1 MPRIDS
7 TKNSLFE
14 NNIMNENIERLITGK
29 MNERNYV
36 IDTKSP
42 ELLVQFHVMVENKE
56 DIVNT
61 PVYSY
66 PGMVWI
72 SVSLLL
78 LPRAH
83 LSWK

>member
-1 MPRIDS
+1 
-7 TKNSLFE
+7 
-14 NNIMNENIERLITGK
+14 MNENIERLITGK

-66 PGMVWI
+66 PGMAMDI
-72 SVSLLL
+72 RIPFTFTQGPFILEIMFRL
-78 LPRAH
+78 
-83 LSWK
+83 